1 MSVFTIKLL
10 ALVTMV
16 IDHSAYYLYGSSLI
30 GHGLYFAM
38 RTAGRIAFPL
48 YAFLLVNGFEKTS
61 DRGKYLSRLVLFAAV
76 SQLPYT
82 VVFSYENYS
91 LSAVSGFTILWP
103 WYVIAPAA
111 LAVCAVW
118 YFCVRRDA
126 SVISLAA
133 AFALAVVQ
141 LSAGGVCLLGF
152 DTNVFYTLAV
162 SLAGMSV
169 LAMLANRPANIGQIG
184 QTLACLAAFII
195 CALCIL
201 PHSDYGWYG
210 FALMMLLYLSRRSKY
225 LQAAVLLVWCCAEYV
240 VYIHNWPYFAAAAL
254 AVIPMLLYNGRRGRP
269 VKLFFYMIYPLHL
282 AVLGMLVL
290 ISAAL

>member
-1 MSVFTIKLL
+1 MSVFAIKLL

-91 LSAVSGFTILWP
+91 LSAVSGFALLWP
-103 WYVIAPAA
+103 WYVVVPAV

-133 AFALAVVQ
+133 AFALAVVK
-141 LSAGGVCLLGF
+141 LSAGGVCLLGHE
-152 DTNVFYTLAV
+152 TNVFYTLAV

-169 LAMLANRPANIGQIG
+169 LAMLANRPANIG

-210 FALMMLLYLSRRSKY
+210 FALMMLLWMSRRSKPM
-225 LQAAVLLVWCCAEYV
+225 QAAVLLLWSYAEYA
-240 VYIHNWPYFAAAAL
+240 VYIHNWAYFAAAAL
-254 AVIPMLLYNGRRGRP
+254 AVIPVLLYNGRRGRP

-282 AVLGMLVL
+282 AVFGMLVMV
-290 ISAAL
+290 SAAL

>member
-1 MSVFTIKLL
+1 MSVFAIKLL

-16 IDHSAYYLYGSSLI
+16 IDHSAYYLYGSRLI

-91 LSAVSGFTILWP
+91 LSAVSGFALLWP
-103 WYVIAPAA
+103 WYVIVPAA

-126 SVISLAA
+126 SVISLVA
-133 AFALAVVQ
+133 AFALAVVK
-141 LSAGGVCLLGF
+141 LSAGGVCLLGLE
-152 DTNVFYTLAV
+152 TNVFYTLAV

-169 LAMLANRPANIGQIG
+169 LAMLANRPANIG

-210 FALMMLLYLSRRSKY
+210 FALMMLLWMSRRSKPM
-225 LQAAVLLVWCCAEYV
+225 QAAVLLLWSYAEYA
-240 VYIHNWPYFAAAAL
+240 VYIHNWAYFAAAAL
-254 AVIPMLLYNGRRGRP
+254 AVIPVLLYNGRRGRP

-282 AVLGMLVL
+282 AVFGMLVL
-290 ISAAL
+290 VSAAL

>member
-91 LSAVSGFTILWP
+91 LSAVSGFALLWP
-103 WYVIAPAA
+103 WYVIVPAA

-141 LSAGGVCLLGF
+141 LSAGGVCLLGLE
-152 DTNVFYTLAV
+152 TNVFYTLAV

-169 LAMLANRPANIGQIG
+169 LAMLANRPANIG

-210 FALMMLLYLSRRSKY
+210 FALMMLLWMSRRSKPM
-225 LQAAVLLVWCCAEYV
+225 QAAVLLLWSYAEYA
-240 VYIHNWPYFAAAAL
+240 VYIHNWAYFAAAAL
-254 AVIPMLLYNGRRGRP
+254 AVIPVLLYNGRRGRP

-282 AVLGMLVL
+282 AVFGMLVL
-290 ISAAL
+290 VSAAL

>member
-1 MSVFTIKLL
+1 MSVFAIKLL

-91 LSAVSGFTILWP
+91 LSAVSGFALLWP
-103 WYVIAPAA
+103 WYVVVPAV

-126 SVISLAA
+126 SVISLGA
-133 AFALAVVQ
+133 AFILAVVQ
-141 LSAGGVCLLGF
+141 LSAGGMCLLGF
-152 DTNVFYTLAV
+152 ETNVFYTLAV

-169 LAMLANRPANIGQIG
+169 LAMLANRPANIGQI
-184 QTLACLAAFII
+184 LACLAAFII

-210 FALMMLLYLSRRSKY
+210 FALMMLLWMSRRSKPM
-225 LQAAVLLVWCCAEYV
+225 QAAVLLLWSYAEYA
-240 VYIHNWPYFAAAAL
+240 VYIHNWAYFAAAAL
-254 AVIPMLLYNGRRGRP
+254 AVIPVLLYNGRRGRP

-282 AVLGMLVL
+282 AVFGMLVL
-290 ISAAL
+290 VSAAL

>member
-1 MSVFTIKLL
+1 MSVFAIKLL

-16 IDHSAYYLYGSSLI
+16 IDHSAYYLYSSSLI
-30 GHGLYFAM
+30 GYGLYFAM

-61 DRGKYLSRLVLFAAV
+61 DRAKYLSRLVLFAAV

-82 VVFSYENYS
+82 VVFSHENYS
-91 LSAVSGFTILWP
+91 LSAISGFALLWP

-126 SVISLAA
+126 SVIGLAA
-133 AFALAVVQ
+133 ALALAVVQ

-169 LAMLANRPANIGQIG
+169 LAMLANRPANIGQ
-184 QTLACLAAFII
+184 TLACLAAFAI

-201 PHSDYGWYG
+201 PNSDYGWYG
-210 FALMMLLYLSRRSKY
+210 FALMMLLYLSRCSKY
-225 LQAAVLLVWCCAEYV
+225 LQAAVLLLWCCAEYV
-240 VYIHNWPYFAAAAL
+240 VYIHSWAYFAAAAL
-254 AVIPMLLYNGRRGRP
+254 AVIPVLLYNGRRGRP

>member
-1 MSVFTIKLL
+1 MSVFAIKLL

-91 LSAVSGFTILWP
+91 LSAVSGFALLWP
-103 WYVIAPAA
+103 WYVIVPAV

-133 AFALAVVQ
+133 AFALAVVK
-141 LSAGGVCLLGF
+141 LSAGGVCLLGHE
-152 DTNVFYTLAV
+152 TNVFYTLAV

-169 LAMLANRPANIGQIG
+169 LAMLANRPANIG

-210 FALMMLLYLSRRSKY
+210 FALMMLLWMSRRSKPM
-225 LQAAVLLVWCCAEYV
+225 QAAVLLLWSYAEYA
-240 VYIHNWPYFAAAAL
+240 VYIHNWAYFAAAAL
-254 AVIPMLLYNGRRGRP
+254 AVIPVLLYNGRRGRP

-282 AVLGMLVL
+282 AVFGMLVMV
-290 ISAAL
+290 SAAL

>member
-1 MSVFTIKLL
+1 MSVFAIKLL

-91 LSAVSGFTILWP
+91 LSAVSGFALLWP
-103 WYVIAPAA
+103 WYVVVPAA

-133 AFALAVVQ
+133 AFALAVVK
-141 LSAGGVCLLGF
+141 LSAGGVCLLGLE
-152 DTNVFYTLAV
+152 TNVFYTLAV

-169 LAMLANRPANIGQIG
+169 LAMLANRPANIG

-210 FALMMLLYLSRRSKY
+210 FALMMLLWMSRRSKPM
-225 LQAAVLLVWCCAEYV
+225 QAAVLLLWSYAEYA
-240 VYIHNWPYFAAAAL
+240 VYIHNWAYFAAAAL
-254 AVIPMLLYNGRRGRP
+254 AVIPVLLYNGRRGRP

-282 AVLGMLVL
+282 AVFGMLVL
-290 ISAAL
+290 VSAAL

>member
-1 MSVFTIKLL
+1 MSVFAIKLL

-76 SQLPYT
+76 SQIPYT

-91 LSAVSGFTILWP
+91 LSAVSGFALLWP
-103 WYVIAPAA
+103 WYVIVPAV

-133 AFALAVVQ
+133 AFALAVVK

-152 DTNVFYTLAV
+152 ETNVFYTLAV

-169 LAMLANRPANIGQIG
+169 LAMLANRPANIG

-210 FALMMLLYLSRRSKY
+210 FALMMLLWMSRRSKPM
-225 LQAAVLLVWCCAEYV
+225 QAAVLLLWSYAEYA
-240 VYIHNWPYFAAAAL
+240 VYIHSWAYFAAAAL
-254 AVIPMLLYNGRRGRP
+254 AVIPVLLYNGRRGRP

-282 AVLGMLVL
+282 AVFGMLVL
-290 ISAAL
+290 VSAAL

>member
-91 LSAVSGFTILWP
+91 LSAVSGFALLWP
-103 WYVIAPAA
+103 WYVIVPAA

-133 AFALAVVQ
+133 AFILAVVQ
-141 LSAGGVCLLGF
+141 LSAGGVCLLGLE
-152 DTNVFYTLAV
+152 TNVFYTLAV

-169 LAMLANRPANIGQIG
+169 LAMLANRPANIG

-210 FALMMLLYLSRRSKY
+210 FALMMLLWMSRRSKPM
-225 LQAAVLLVWCCAEYV
+225 QAAVLLLWSYAEYA
-240 VYIHNWPYFAAAAL
+240 VYIHNWAYFAAAAL
-254 AVIPMLLYNGRRGRP
+254 AVIPVLLYNGRRGRP

-282 AVLGMLVL
+282 AVFGMLVL
-290 ISAAL
+290 VSAAL

>member
-1 MSVFTIKLL
+1 MSVFAIKLL

-91 LSAVSGFTILWP
+91 LSAVSGFALLWP
-103 WYVIAPAA
+103 WYVIVPAV

-133 AFALAVVQ
+133 AFALAVVK

-152 DTNVFYTLAV
+152 ETNVFYTLAV

-169 LAMLANRPANIGQIG
+169 LAMLANRPANIG

-210 FALMMLLYLSRRSKY
+210 FALMMLLWMSRRSKPM
-225 LQAAVLLVWCCAEYV
+225 QAAVLLLWSYAEYA
-240 VYIHNWPYFAAAAL
+240 VYIHNWAYFAAAAL
-254 AVIPMLLYNGRRGRP
+254 AVIPVLLYNGRRGRP

-282 AVLGMLVL
+282 AVFGMLVL
-290 ISAAL
+290 VSAAL

>member
-1 MSVFTIKLL
+1 MSVFAIKLL

-91 LSAVSGFTILWP
+91 LSAVSGFALLWP
-103 WYVIAPAA
+103 WYVVVPAV

-141 LSAGGVCLLGF
+141 MSAGGVCLLGHE
-152 DTNVFYTLAV
+152 TNVFYTLAV

-169 LAMLANRPANIGQIG
+169 LTMLANRPANIG

-210 FALMMLLYLSRRSKY
+210 FALMMLLWMSRRSKPM
-225 LQAAVLLVWCCAEYV
+225 QAAVLLLWSYAEYA
-240 VYIHNWPYFAAAAL
+240 VYIHNWAYFAAAAL
-254 AVIPMLLYNGRRGRP
+254 AVIPVLLYNGRRGRP

-282 AVLGMLVL
+282 AVFGMLVL
-290 ISAAL
+290 VSAAL

>member
-1 MSVFTIKLL
+1 MSVFAIKLL

-76 SQLPYT
+76 SQIPYT

-91 LSAVSGFTILWP
+91 LSAVSGFALLWP
-103 WYVIAPAA
+103 WYVVVPAA

-133 AFALAVVQ
+133 AFALAVVK
-141 LSAGGVCLLGF
+141 LSAGGVCLLGLE
-152 DTNVFYTLAV
+152 TNVFYTLAV

-169 LAMLANRPANIGQIG
+169 LAMLANRPANIGQI
-184 QTLACLAAFII
+184 LACLAAFII

-210 FALMMLLYLSRRSKY
+210 FALMMLLWMSRRSKPM
-225 LQAAVLLVWCCAEYV
+225 QAAVLLLWSYAEYA
-240 VYIHNWPYFAAAAL
+240 VYIHNWAYFAAAAL
-254 AVIPMLLYNGRRGRP
+254 AVIPVLLYNGRRGRP

-282 AVLGMLVL
+282 AVFGMLVL
-290 ISAAL
+290 VSAAL

>member
-1 MSVFTIKLL
+1 MSVFAIKLL

-91 LSAVSGFTILWP
+91 LPAVSGFALLWP
-103 WYVIAPAA
+103 WYVIVPAV

-152 DTNVFYTLAV
+152 ETNVFYTLAV

-169 LAMLANRPANIGQIG
+169 LAMLANRPANIG

-210 FALMMLLYLSRRSKY
+210 FALMMLLWMSRRSKPM
-225 LQAAVLLVWCCAEYV
+225 QAAVLLLWSYAEYA
-240 VYIHNWPYFAAAAL
+240 VYIHNWAYFAAAAL
-254 AVIPMLLYNGRRGRP
+254 AVIPVLLYNGRRGRP

-282 AVLGMLVL
+282 AVFGMLVL
-290 ISAAL
+290 VSAAL

>member
-1 MSVFTIKLL
+1 MSVFVIKLL

-91 LSAVSGFTILWP
+91 LSAVSGFALLWP
-103 WYVIAPAA
+103 WYVIVPAA

-133 AFALAVVQ
+133 AFILAVVQ
-141 LSAGGVCLLGF
+141 LSAGGVCLLGLE
-152 DTNVFYTLAV
+152 TNVFYTLAV

-169 LAMLANRPANIGQIG
+169 LAMLANRPANIG

-210 FALMMLLYLSRRSKY
+210 FALMMLLWMSRRSKPM
-225 LQAAVLLVWCCAEYV
+225 QAAVLLLWSYAEYA
-240 VYIHNWPYFAAAAL
+240 VYIHNWAYFAAAAL
-254 AVIPMLLYNGRRGRP
+254 AVIPVMLYNGRRGRP

-282 AVLGMLVL
+282 AVFGMLVL
-290 ISAAL
+290 VSAAL

>member
-1 MSVFTIKLL
+1 MSVFAIKLL

-16 IDHSAYYLYGSSLI
+16 IDHSAYYLYSSSLI
-30 GHGLYFAM
+30 GYGLYFAM

-91 LSAVSGFTILWP
+91 LSAVSGFALLWP
-103 WYVIAPAA
+103 WYVVVPAV

-133 AFALAVVQ
+133 AFALAVVK
-141 LSAGGVCLLGF
+141 LSAGGVCLLGHE
-152 DTNVFYTLAV
+152 TNVFYTLAV

-169 LAMLANRPANIGQIG
+169 LAMLANRPANIG

-210 FALMMLLYLSRRSKY
+210 FALMMLLWMSRRSKPM
-225 LQAAVLLVWCCAEYV
+225 QAAVLLLWSYAEYA
-240 VYIHNWPYFAAAAL
+240 VYIHNWAYFAAAAL
-254 AVIPMLLYNGRRGRP
+254 AVIPVLLYNGRRGRP

-282 AVLGMLVL
+282 AVFGMLVMV
-290 ISAAL
+290 SAAL

>member
-1 MSVFTIKLL
+1 MSVFAIKLL

-16 IDHSAYYLYGSSLI
+16 IDHSAYYLYASSLI
-30 GHGLYFAM
+30 EHGLYFAM
-38 RTAGRIAFPL
+38 RTVGRIAFPL

-91 LSAVSGFTILWP
+91 LSAVSGFALLWP
-103 WYVIAPAA
+103 WYVVVPAV

-133 AFALAVVQ
+133 AFALAVVK

-152 DTNVFYTLAV
+152 ETNVFYTLAV

-169 LAMLANRPANIGQIG
+169 LAMLANRPANIG

-210 FALMMLLYLSRRSKY
+210 FALMMLLWMSRRSKPM
-225 LQAAVLLVWCCAEYV
+225 QAAVLLLWSYAEYA
-240 VYIHNWPYFAAAAL
+240 VYIHNWAYFAAAAL
-254 AVIPMLLYNGRRGRP
+254 AVIPVLLYNGRRGRP

-282 AVLGMLVL
+282 AVFGMLVL
-290 ISAAL
+290 VSAAL

>member
-1 MSVFTIKLL
+1 MSVFAIKLL

-16 IDHSAYYLYGSSLI
+16 IDHTAFYLRSSSLI
-30 GHGLYFAM
+30 GSGLYFAM
-38 RTAGRIAFPL
+38 RTVGRLAFPL

-82 VVFSYENYS
+82 VVFSQENYR
-91 LSAVSGFTILWP
+91 LSAVSGFALLWP
-103 WYVIAPAA
+103 WYVVATAG

-118 YFCVRRDA
+118 YFCVRRDV
-126 SVISLAA
+126 SVLSLAA
-133 AFALAVVQ
+133 AFALAAVQ

-152 DTNVFYTLAV
+152 ETNVFYTLAV

-169 LAMLANRPANIGQIG
+169 LAMLGSRPANFGHA
-184 QTLACLAAFII
+184 LACLAAFVI

-201 PHSDYGWYG
+201 SNSDYGWYG
-210 FALMMLLYLSRRSKY
+210 FALMIFLWLSRRSKHP
-225 LQAAVLLVWCCAEYV
+225 QAVVLLLWCCAEYV
-240 VYIHNWPYFAAAAL
+240 VYIHNWAYFAAAAL
-254 AVIPMLLYNGRRGRP
+254 AVIPVLLYNGRRGRP

>member
-1 MSVFTIKLL
+1 MSVFAIKLL

-91 LSAVSGFTILWP
+91 LSAVSGFALLWP
-103 WYVIAPAA
+103 WYVVVPAV

-126 SVISLAA
+126 SVISLGA
-133 AFALAVVQ
+133 AFILAVVQ

-152 DTNVFYTLAV
+152 ETNVFYTLAV

-169 LAMLANRPANIGQIG
+169 LAMLANRPANIG

-210 FALMMLLYLSRRSKY
+210 FALMMLLWMSRRSKPM
-225 LQAAVLLVWCCAEYV
+225 QAAVLLLWSYAEYA
-240 VYIHNWPYFAAAAL
+240 VYIHNWAYFAAAAL
-254 AVIPMLLYNGRRGRP
+254 AVIPVLLYNGRRGRP

-282 AVLGMLVL
+282 AVFGMLVL
-290 ISAAL
+290 VSAAL

>member
-1 MSVFTIKLL
+1 MSVFAVKLL

-16 IDHSAYYLYGSSLI
+16 IDHSAFYLYSSSLI

-61 DRGKYLSRLVLFAAV
+61 NRAKYLSRLVLFAAV

-82 VVFSYENYS
+82 VVFSHENYS
-91 LSAVSGFTILWP
+91 LSAISGFALLWP

-118 YFCVRRDA
+118 YFCMRRDA
-126 SVISLAA
+126 SVIGLAA
-133 AFALAVVQ
+133 ALALAVVQ

-152 DTNVFYTLAV
+152 NTNVFYTLAV

-169 LAMLANRPANIGQIG
+169 LAMLSSRPTNIG
-184 QTLACLAAFII
+184 QTLACLAAFVI

-201 PHSDYGWYG
+201 PNSDYGWYG

-225 LQAAVLLVWCCAEYV
+225 LQAAVLLLWCYAEYV
-240 VYIHNWPYFAAAAL
+240 VYIRSWVYFVAAAL
-254 AVIPMLLYNGRRGRP
+254 AVIPVLLYNGRRGRP
-269 VKLFFYMIYPLHL
+269 VKMFFYMIYPLHL

-290 ISAAL
+290 ICAATQK

>member
-1 MSVFTIKLL
+1 MSVFAIKLL

-16 IDHSAYYLYGSSLI
+16 IDHSAYYLYASSLI
-30 GHGLYFAM
+30 EHGLYFAM
-38 RTAGRIAFPL
+38 RTVGRIAFPL

-61 DRGKYLSRLVLFAAV
+61 NRGKYLSRLVLFAAV

-91 LSAVSGFTILWP
+91 HSAASGFTLLWP
-103 WYVIAPAA
+103 WYVVVPAV

-126 SVISLAA
+126 SVVSLAA
-133 AFALAVVQ
+133 AFVLAAMQ

-169 LAMLANRPANIGQIG
+169 LAMLVNRPASFYRA
-184 QTLACLAAFII
+184 LPCLAAFVI
-195 CALCIL
+195 CALCVL
-201 PHSDYGWYG
+201 PNSDYGWYG
-210 FALMMLLYLSRRSKY
+210 FALMMLLYLMRRSKPM
-225 LQAAVLLVWCCAEYV
+225 QAAVLLLWCYAEYAV
-240 VYIHNWPYFAAAAL
+240 RIHSWAYFAAAAL
-254 AVIPMLLYNGRRGRP
+254 AVIPVLLYNGRRGRP

>member
-1 MSVFTIKLL
+1 MSVFAIKLL

-91 LSAVSGFTILWP
+91 LPAVSGFALLWP
-103 WYVIAPAA
+103 WYVIVPAV

-152 DTNVFYTLAV
+152 ETNVFYTLAV

-169 LAMLANRPANIGQIG
+169 LAMLANRPANIGQ
-184 QTLACLAAFII
+184 TLACLTAFII
-195 CALCIL
+195 CTLCIL

-210 FALMMLLYLSRRSKY
+210 FALMMLLWMSRRSKPM
-225 LQAAVLLVWCCAEYV
+225 QAAVLLLWSYAEYA
-240 VYIHNWPYFAAAAL
+240 VYIHNWAYFAAAAL
-254 AVIPMLLYNGRRGRP
+254 AVIPVLLYNGRRGRP

-282 AVLGMLVL
+282 AVFGMLVL
-290 ISAAL
+290 VSAAL

>member
-1 MSVFTIKLL
+1 MSVFAIKLL

-16 IDHSAYYLYGSSLI
+16 IDHSAFYLYSSSLI
-30 GHGLYFAM
+30 GYGLYFAM

-61 DRGKYLSRLVLFAAV
+61 NRAKYLSRLVLFAAV

-82 VVFSYENYS
+82 VVFSHENYS
-91 LSAVSGFTILWP
+91 LSAISGFALLWP
-103 WYVIAPAA
+103 WYVIVPAA
-111 LAVCAVW
+111 IAVCAVW
-118 YFCVRRDA
+118 YFCVRRDT
-126 SVISLAA
+126 SVIGLAA
-133 AFALAVVQ
+133 ALALAVVQ

-152 DTNVFYTLAV
+152 NTNVFYTLAV

-169 LAMLANRPANIGQIG
+169 LAMLGSRPANIG
-184 QTLACLAAFII
+184 QTLACLVAFVI

-201 PHSDYGWYG
+201 PNSDYGWYG

-225 LQAAVLLVWCCAEYV
+225 LQAAVLLLWCYAEYV
-240 VYIHNWPYFAAAAL
+240 VYIRSWVYFAAAVL
-254 AVIPMLLYNGRRGRP
+254 AVIPVLLYNGRRGRP
-269 VKLFFYMIYPLHL
+269 VKMFFYMIYPLHL

-290 ISAAL
+290 ICAAT

>member
-91 LSAVSGFTILWP
+91 LSAVSGFALLWP
-103 WYVIAPAA
+103 WYVIVPAA

-141 LSAGGVCLLGF
+141 LSAGGVCLLGLE
-152 DTNVFYTLAV
+152 TNVFYTLAV

-169 LAMLANRPANIGQIG
+169 LAMLANRPANIGQ
-184 QTLACLAAFII
+184 TLACLAALII

-210 FALMMLLYLSRRSKY
+210 FALMMLLWMSRRSKPM
-225 LQAAVLLVWCCAEYV
+225 QAAVLLLWSYAEYA
-240 VYIHNWPYFAAAAL
+240 VYIHNWAYFAAAAL
-254 AVIPMLLYNGRRGRP
+254 AVIPVLLYNGRRGRP

-282 AVLGMLVL
+282 AVFGMLVL
-290 ISAAL
+290 VSAAL

>member
-1 MSVFTIKLL
+1 MSVFAIKLL

-91 LSAVSGFTILWP
+91 LPAVSGFALLWP
-103 WYVIAPAA
+103 WYVVVPAV

-169 LAMLANRPANIGQIG
+169 LAMLANRPANIGQ
-184 QTLACLAAFII
+184 TLACLAAFII

-210 FALMMLLYLSRRSKY
+210 FALMMLLWMSRRSKPM
-225 LQAAVLLVWCCAEYV
+225 QAAVLLLWSYAEYA
-240 VYIHNWPYFAAAAL
+240 VYIHNWAYFAAAAL
-254 AVIPMLLYNGRRGRP
+254 AVIPVLLYNGRRGRP

-282 AVLGMLVL
+282 AVFGMLVL
-290 ISAAL
+290 VSAAL